1 MVWTLHEKSK
11 QRENMESFVIEGTGR
26 PLSGEV
32 NVSGN
37 KNAILPMIAASLLT
51 DEEVILHNVP
61 DIIDVNTMLE
71 IAELLGTEV
80 TRENHT
86 LKLKTSK
93 VSNNFLS
100 RKSCTKIRTSLLFTG
115 PLLIRTGKATIW
127 PPGGDVI
134 GRRRLDAHFY
144 ALETMGAE
152 IVSESIPYKFAAEK
166 KLQGRDLFFDEA
178 SVTAT
183 EHIMMTAAL
192 AKGQTIIRNAAA
204 EPHVCDLGELL
215 KKMGAKITG
224 LGTNTITIDGVE
236 KLNGAEHTV
245 VGDHVEAGSFLTLA
259 AATGGEIKING
270 TLPRHFWM
278 TRRVFERFGI
288 HFTLHPNHIF
298 MPGGQKLMIEPDF
311 GSAIP
316 VISDGTWPQYPSDM
330 MSCTIVMAT
339 QAKGTVLFFEKMFE
353 SRIYFVDKLI
363 SMGASAVVCDPHR
376 VVISGP
382 AELKGAE
389 LSSPDIR
396 SGMALVIAA
405 LCAKGESVI
414 QNSNV
419 ISRGYE
425 NLEEKI
431 ENIGGKI
438 RKKFAI

>member
-1 MVWTLHEKSK
+1 
-11 QRENMESFVIEGTGR
+11 MESFIIEGTNKPIG
-26 PLSGEV
+26 GEITI
-32 NVSGN
+32 SGN

-51 DEEVILHNVP
+51 EEEVILHNVP
-61 DIIDVNTMLE
+61 NIVDVNIMLQ
-71 IAELLGTEV
+71 IAQSIGTEV
-80 TRENHT
+80 VKEKNSI
-86 LKLKTSK
+86 KLKTLKIS
-93 VSNNFLS
+93 SNTLS
-100 RKSCTKIRTSLLFTG
+100 RKNCTKIRTSILFTG
-115 PLLIRTGKATIW
+115 PLIVRTGKATIW

-144 ALETMGAE
+144 GLSTMGAK
-152 IVSESIPYKFAAEK
+152 IISESIPYKFETDS

-183 EHIMMTAAL
+183 EHLMMTAVL
-192 AKGQTIIRNAAA
+192 AEGQTILRNAAA

-215 KKMGAKITG
+215 IKMGAIITG

-236 KLNGAEHTV
+236 KLHGAEHTV
-245 VGDHVEAGSFLTLA
+245 IGDHIEAGSFLSLA

-278 TRRVFERFGI
+278 TRRVLERFGI
-288 HFTLHPNHIF
+288 HFVLNQDHIF
-298 MPGGQKLMIEPDF
+298 MPGGQKLAIKPDF
-311 GSAIP
+311 GNAIP
-316 VISDGTWPQYPSDM
+316 VVADGTWPQYPSDM

-382 AELKGAE
+382 TKLRGTEV
-389 LSSPDIR
+389 SSPDIR

-405 LCAKGESVI
+405 ICAKGKSII
-414 QNSNV
+414 QNTNV

-425 NLEEKI
+425 NIEEKI
-431 ENIGGKI
+431 EILGGKI
-438 RKKFAI
+438 KKI